1 MCDDNVCD
9 GGLETKIFQDEDY
22 TFDEFITNLQH
33 KKCKVIQ
40 LVRRQ
45 IHEFRDMQIFP
56 IVNNTQEKMFR
67 YRMEDQSFREDQTE
81 KMPVS
86 LFHTISKTLISS
98 QTWMEYIYSRLSSRF
113 VLATLF
119 IGTLLLLIICSS
131 FLKAFLCGNN
141 RFYLILCRYFYTKR
155 TVF

>member
-9 GGLETKIFQDEDY
+9 GGLETKICQDEDY

-119 IGTLLLLIICSS
+119 IDIFILNVQYFEHIECFCQFRINI
-131 FLKAFLCGNN
+131 AA
-141 RFYLILCRYFYTKR
+141 YL
-155 TVF
+155 